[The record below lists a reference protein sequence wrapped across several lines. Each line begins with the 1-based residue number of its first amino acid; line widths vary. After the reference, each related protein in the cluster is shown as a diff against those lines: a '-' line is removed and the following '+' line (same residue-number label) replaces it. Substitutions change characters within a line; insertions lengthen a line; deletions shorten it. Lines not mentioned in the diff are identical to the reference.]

1 MQNYEIPAAEHAASG
16 PYEVAWPF
24 ASGPDTNPDTR
35 FSLAPTGGGFS
46 VHIEAF
52 LPVPLRAA
60 AHPQKGR
67 VFEDDCLEFF
77 IRPQSSAESFFP
89 APFYYGW
96 EIGANGAL
104 LDYRSGIGEEGRRI
118 IGSGNG
124 TAATDGSGAAPGVE
138 PVHGILHE
146 EILGTLISFDYDWKS
161 KAVCSSH
168 IEGSLWSVDIDIP
181 WADFGLDAAPHDE
194 TWYFTVNRID
204 VSSPQAGGKMALAC
218 LHEGITEPRFHQ
230 PALFP
235 ALLIR

>member
-1 MQNYEIPAAEHAASG
+1 MQNYEIPATGQVASG
-16 PYEVAWPF
+16 PFEVAWPF
-24 ASGPDTNPDTR
+24 ASVTATSPDTR
-35 FSLAPTGGGFS
+35 FLFGSTPTGFT
-46 VHIEAF
+46 VHIEAVVPI
-52 LPVPLRAA
+52 LPRATT
-60 AHPQKGR
+60 HPQKGR

-77 IRPQSSAESFFP
+77 LRPQSSAESFFP

-96 EIGANGAL
+96 EIGSGGSL
-104 LDYRSGIGEEGRRI
+104 LEYRAGIGEEGRRI

-124 TAATDGSGAAPGVE
+124 SAVTDGSGAVPGVE
-138 PVHGILHE
+138 PVHGILHD

-161 KAVCSSH
+161 KAVYTSV
-168 IEGSLWSVDIDIP
+168 IAGGLWTVDLAIP
-181 WADFGLDAAPHDE
+181 WADFGLEAAPHDE

-204 VSSPQAGGKMALAC
+204 VSSPQAEGKQALAC